1 VDVPLTEGLGVGQRD
16 KARVI
21 ACMLDVKEL
30 VYHVGQLKLIATP
43 AIYASVLIQRSVFP
57 PVFNIGPVDYAAVV
71 LCNNIDTLTE

>member
-1 VDVPLTEGLGVGQRD
+1 
-16 KARVI
+16 
-21 ACMLDVKEL
+21 
-30 VYHVGQLKLIATP
+30 VGQLKLIATP